1 MKREDLFE
9 SIDRQIIAEKVYR
22 KKVKSVITEFKNL
35 QAKKAKKEQIIEKI
49 YRAKIRKDL
58 QTLLEKKETVRYKST
73 GLNSLDDLF
82 MNSNL
87 LTTLETPY
95 NSLTTS
101 KEQRDDYKN
110 HVLQSIIDL
119 FKTVSPE
126 SEEEGEP
133 LNESLRWLFEEADIE
148 VEVTDQELPDD
159 KTVGP
164 AAREKE
170 EEEEEESPRS
180 DNADAFDEEGDF
192 TGRNKAQSAV
202 SKVEKSIKDY
212 YDDLGN
218 PADKADFK
226 TYLIA
231 NLRLY
236 FDRWE
241 NALKNEV
248 DPEFSDDVN
257 QAVEDAEADIEA
269 GEVDA
274 GGEEAPAEDEGGEED
289 ELDLDI

>member
-9 SIDRQIIAEKVYR
+9 SIENQIIVEKVYR
-22 KKVKSVITEFKNL
+22 KKVKSLITEFKTL
-35 QAKKAKKEQIIEKI
+35 QAEKTKKERIIEEI
-49 YRAKIRKDL
+49 YRAKIRNDL
-58 QTLLEKKETVRYKST
+58 KTLLEKKETVRYKST

-95 NSLTTS
+95 YNLTTS

-110 HVLQSIIDL
+110 HVLQAIIDI
-119 FKTVSPE
+119 FKTASPE
-126 SEEEGEP
+126 EEPDE
-133 LNESLRWLFEEADIE
+133 LNESLKYIFEQEEADIA
-148 VEVTDQELPDD
+148 VSVTDEELPEDSG
-159 KTVGP
+159 VGP
-164 AAREKE
+164 AAREGE
-170 EEEEEESPRS
+170 EEKEDSLES
-180 DNADAFDEEGDF
+180 DNTEAMDEEGDF
-192 TGRNKAQSAV
+192 TGRNKAMSAV
-202 SKVEKSIKDY
+202 SKVEKSILDY

-241 NALKNEV
+241 NSLQNDA
-248 DPEFSDDVN
+248 DPQFSDDVN

-269 GEVDA
+269 GEVGGGGEDTEADA
-274 GGEEAPAEDEGGEED
+274 GEEED
-289 ELDLDI
+289 IDLDI

>member
-22 KKVKSVITEFKNL
+22 KKVKSIITEFSTL
-35 QAKKAKKEQIIEKI
+35 QAEKTKKEKIIEEI
-49 YRAKIRKDL
+49 YRAKVRKDL
-58 QTLLEKKETVRYKST
+58 KSLLEKKETVRYKST

-95 NSLTTS
+95 YNLTTS
-101 KEQRDDYKN
+101 KEQREDYKN
-110 HVLQSIIDL
+110 HVLQAIIDI
-119 FKTVSPE
+119 FKTASPE
-126 SEEEGEP
+126 EEPDE
-133 LNESLRWLFEEADIE
+133 LNESLKYIFEQEEADIA
-148 VEVTDQELPDD
+148 VSVTDQELPEDSV
-159 KTVGP
+159 VGP
-164 AAREKE
+164 AAREGEEGKE
-170 EEEEEESPRS
+170 DSLES
-180 DNADAFDEEGDF
+180 DNTEAMDEEGDF
-192 TGRNKAQSAV
+192 TGRNKAMSAV
-202 SKVEKSIKDY
+202 SKVEKSILDY

-241 NALKNEV
+241 NSLQNDA
-248 DPEFSDDVN
+248 DPQFSDDVN
-257 QAVEDAEADIEA
+257 KAVEDAEADIEA
-269 GEVDA
+269 GEVG
-274 GGEEAPAEDEGGEED
+274 GGEDAPADEGGED
-289 ELDLDI
+289 DLDLDI

>member
-9 SIDRQIIAEKVYR
+9 NIEKQIIAEKVYR
-22 KKVKSVITEFKNL
+22 RKVKSLITEFHNL
-35 QAKKAKKEQIIEKI
+35 QAKKSKKEKIIEEI

-58 QTLLEKKETVRYKST
+58 KSLLEKKETVRYKST

-95 NSLTTS
+95 YSLTTS

-110 HVLQSIIDL
+110 HVLQAVIDI
-119 FKTVSPE
+119 FKTASPE
-126 SEEEGEP
+126 DEP
-133 LNESLRWLFEEADIE
+133 DELNESLKYIFEQEEADIS
-148 VEVTDQELPDD
+148 VTVTDEELPEDSV
-159 KTVGP
+159 VGP
-164 AAREKE
+164 AAREGE
-170 EEEEEESPRS
+170 EEKEDSLES
-180 DNADAFDEEGDF
+180 DNTEAMDEEGDF
-192 TGRNKAQSAV
+192 TGRNKAMSAV
-202 SKVEKSIKDY
+202 SKVEKSILDY

-241 NALKNEV
+241 NSLQNDA
-248 DPEFSDDVN
+248 DPQFSDDVN

-269 GEVDA
+269 GEV
-274 GGEEAPAEDEGGEED
+274 GGGADEEPADD

>member
-22 KKVKSVITEFKNL
+22 KKVKSLITEFNTL
-35 QAKKAKKEQIIEKI
+35 QAKKTKKEEIIEKL

-58 QTLLEKKETVRYKST
+58 YTLLEKKETVRYKST

-87 LTTLETPY
+87 LTTIETPY
-95 NSLTTS
+95 YSLTTS
-101 KEQRDDYKN
+101 KEQRDDYRN
-110 HVLQSIIDL
+110 HVLQAVIDI
-119 FKTVSPE
+119 FKTASPE
-126 SEEEGEP
+126 EEP
-133 LNESLRWLFEEADIE
+133 NDLNESLKYIFEQEEADIS
-148 VEVTDQELPDD
+148 VAVTDEELPEDNV
-159 KTVGP
+159 VGP
-164 AAREKE
+164 AAREAAE
-170 EEEEEESPRS
+170 EEEKEDSLES
-180 DNADAFDEEGDF
+180 DNTEAMDEEGDF

-202 SKVEKSIKDY
+202 SKVEKSILDY

-241 NALKNEV
+241 NSLQNDA
-248 DPEFSDDVN
+248 DPQFSDDVN

-269 GEVDA
+269 GEVG
-274 GGEEAPAEDEGGEED
+274 GGEEAPAEEGGDD

>member
-9 SIDRQIIAEKVYR
+9 SIETQIIAEKVYR
-22 KKVKSVITEFKNL
+22 KKVKSLITEFKTL
-35 QAKKAKKEQIIEKI
+35 QVEKTKKERIIEEI

-58 QTLLEKKETVRYKST
+58 KALLEKKETVRYKST

-95 NSLTTS
+95 YNLTTS

-110 HVLQSIIDL
+110 HVLQAIIDI
-119 FKTVSPE
+119 FKTASPE
-126 SEEEGEP
+126 EEPDE
-133 LNESLRWLFEEADIE
+133 LNESLKYIFEQEEADIA
-148 VEVTDQELPDD
+148 VSVTDEELPEDSV
-159 KTVGP
+159 VGP
-164 AAREKE
+164 AAREGE
-170 EEEEEESPRS
+170 EEKEDSLES
-180 DNADAFDEEGDF
+180 DNTEAMDEEGDF
-192 TGRNKAQSAV
+192 TGRNKAMSAV
-202 SKVEKSIKDY
+202 SKVEKSILDY

-241 NALKNEV
+241 NSLQNDA
-248 DPEFSDDVN
+248 DPQFSDDVN

-269 GEVDA
+269 GEVGGGGEDTEADA
-274 GGEEAPAEDEGGEED
+274 GEEED
-289 ELDLDI
+289 IDLDI